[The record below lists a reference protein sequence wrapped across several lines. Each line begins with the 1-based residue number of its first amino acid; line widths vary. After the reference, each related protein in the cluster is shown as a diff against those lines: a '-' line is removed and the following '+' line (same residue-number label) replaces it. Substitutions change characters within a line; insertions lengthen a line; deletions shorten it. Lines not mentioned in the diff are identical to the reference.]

1 MSRRAEKIPGGS
13 TALERQAQRRKIGAL
28 SRQVIQDKTRNRY
41 HQMFQRFR
49 RFHRWAEDFQVP
61 APEEFDIQVS
71 QFVEHLWETGA
82 PTSAGLCVSRHS
94 VPQTSDKASSDMV
107 VEVSENLEPYRIA
120 NTSDPADSPLDF
132 GVGRSSFQVAAV
144 SHGMASHCG
153 VLPFPP
159 HWRNGEPSEKGCFI
173 AAVFQGRSGSVSD
186 RYQDHKE
193 K

>member
-1 MSRRAEKIPGGS
+1 MSQPLKNL
-13 TALERQAQRRKIGAL
+13 TC
-28 SRQVIQDKTRNRY
+28 
-41 HQMFQRFR
+41 
-49 RFHRWAEDFQVP
+49 RFHN
-61 APEEFDIQVS
+61 
-71 QFVEHLWETGA
+71 LWSIFGETGA
-82 PTSAGLCVSRHS
+82 PKSDASHALARHS

-120 NTSDPADSPLDF
+120 NTSDPANSPLDF

-144 SHGMASHCG
+144 SHGMASRCG
-153 VLPFPP
+153 VLPVPP

-173 AAVFQGRSGSVSD
+173 AAVFQRRSGSVSY